1 MKAQAHHSPDVVVIG
16 GGIVGSSIALRLAEA
31 GLKVSVYDRGEPGA
45 EASTAAAGMIAPQ
58 GEKTESPAF
67 SALSWESHS
76 LYPEFVAEIEDI
88 SGKDVGYRRDGTLL
102 VALDEQQA
110 GELEEI
116 RRDEAHEKR
125 QPSAENPV
133 GVGFPIERLTVAD
146 LSQRVAGLSDPVLGA
161 QFLPADHWV
170 DNERLTA
177 AVIEAA
183 RRRGVVFHPR
193 RAVRS
198 LSVQKN
204 RVESIDAGGERLPA
218 GEFVLAAGCWS
229 GAIAASAGVEIPTV
243 PCRGQM
249 MEFEMD
255 SPLPMV
261 VRAGHYYLVPRAS
274 NSAVVGTTAE
284 YVGFEKAV
292 TAEGMSSI
300 LQAALRLAPL
310 LSTARFCRAWAGLRP
325 DTADHLPVL
334 GRCGVQG
341 LTLATGH
348 FRNGILLAPV
358 TASLIA
364 EMIVA
369 NSSPPALEPFRA
381 GRFSLGTKVN

>member
-1 MKAQAHHSPDVVVIG
+1 MKVQAHRNPDVIVVG

-31 GLKVSVYDRGEPGA
+31 GLSVSVYDRGEPGA
-45 EASTAAAGMIAPQ
+45 EASSAAAGMIAPQ
-58 GEKTESPAF
+58 GEKTDSEAF
-67 SALSWESHS
+67 SALSWESHG
-76 LYPEFVAEIEDI
+76 LYPEFVAEIEGV

-110 GELEEI
+110 CELENI
-116 RRDEAHEKR
+116 RSHQPGDRH
-125 QPSAENPV
+125 QPSPETPGNA
-133 GVGFPIERLTVAD
+133 GFPIERLTAAD
-146 LSQRVAGLSDPVLGA
+146 LGRRVAGLSDPVLGA

-170 DNERLTA
+170 DNERLTG
-177 AVIEAA
+177 AVIEAG
-183 RRRGVVFHPR
+183 RRRGVNFYAR
-193 RAVRS
+193 RAVRN
-198 LSVQKN
+198 LCVRN
-204 RVESIDAGGERLPA
+204 GRLESIEAGGERVYA

-229 GAIAASAGVEIPTV
+229 GALAASAGVEIPTL

-249 MEFEMD
+249 LEFELP

-261 VRAGHYYLVPRAS
+261 VRAGHYYLVPRAD
-274 NSAVVGTTAE
+274 NRVVVGTTAE

-292 TAEGMSSI
+292 TADGMQSI

-310 LSTARFCRAWAGLRP
+310 LSEARFCRAWAGLRP

-334 GRCGVQG
+334 GRCGIQG

-358 TASLIA
+358 TARLIA

-369 NSSPPALEPFRA
+369 NSSPPAIEPFCA
-381 GRFSLGTKVN
+381 SRFSLEAKLN

>member
-1 MKAQAHHSPDVVVIG
+1 MTVQAHRNPDVVVVG

-31 GLKVSVYDRGEPGA
+31 GLSVSVYDRGEPGA
-45 EASTAAAGMIAPQ
+45 EASSAAAGMIAPQ
-58 GEKTESPAF
+58 GEKTESEAF
-67 SALSWESHS
+67 SALSWESHR
-76 LYPEFVAEIEDI
+76 LYPEFVAEIEEL
-88 SGKDVGYRRDGTLL
+88 SGQEVGYRRDGTLL
-102 VALDEQQA
+102 VALDEQQSS
-110 GELEEI
+110 ELEEI

-125 QPSAENPV
+125 QPSRQNP
-133 GVGFPIERLTVAD
+133 GNAGFPIERPAVAG
-146 LSQRVAGLSDPVLGA
+146 LGERVAGLSDPVLGA

-183 RRRGVVFHPR
+183 RRRGVVFHAK
-193 RAVRS
+193 RAVRT
-198 LSVQKN
+198 LAVHN
-204 RVESIDAGGERLPA
+204 GRVESVEAADERVSA

-229 GAIAASAGVEIPTV
+229 GALAASAGVEIPTA

-249 MEFEMD
+249 LEFELA

-261 VRAGHYYLVPRAS
+261 VRAGHFYLVPRAG
-274 NSAVVGTTAE
+274 NRVVVGTTAE
-284 YVGFEKAV
+284 YVGFEKTV

-300 LQAALRLAPL
+300 LQAAIRLAPL
-310 LSTARFCRAWAGLRP
+310 LSEARFCRAWAGLRP

-334 GRCGVQG
+334 GHCGVQR

-358 TASLIA
+358 TAKLIA

-369 NSSPPALEPFRA
+369 NSAPAAIEPFRA
-381 GRFSLGTKVN
+381 SRFSLEAKVN

>member
-1 MKAQAHHSPDVVVIG
+1 MKPQAQRNPDVVVIG
-16 GGIVGSSIALRLAEA
+16 GGIVGSSIAVRLAEV
-31 GLKVSVYDRGEPGA
+31 GLKVSVYDRGEPGG
-45 EASTAAAGMIAPQ
+45 EASSAAAGMIAPQ
-58 GEKTESPAF
+58 GEKTESEAF

-76 LYPEFVAEIEDI
+76 LYPEFVSEIEDV
-88 SGKDVGYRRDGTLL
+88 SGQDVGYRRDGTLL

-116 RRDEAHEKR
+116 RTRQPGERR
-125 QPSAENPV
+125 QPSAETP
-133 GVGFPIERLTVAD
+133 GISRFPIERLPFAD
-146 LSQRVAGLSDPVLGA
+146 LGQRVAGLSEPVLGA

-170 DNERLTA
+170 DNERLTR

-183 RRRGVVFHPR
+183 RRRGVVFHAR
-193 RAVRS
+193 RAVGTLAVHKGR
-198 LSVQKN
+198 L
-204 RVESIDAGGERLPA
+204 ESIEAAGERVCA

-229 GAIAASAGVEIPTV
+229 GALAAPAGVEIPTV

-249 MEFEMD
+249 LEFELN

-261 VRAGHYYLVPRAS
+261 VRAGHYYLVPRAA
-274 NSAVVGTTAE
+274 NKVVVGTTAE

-300 LQAALRLAPL
+300 LQAALSLAPL
-310 LSTARFCRAWAGLRP
+310 LSEARFCRAWAGLRP

-334 GRCGVQG
+334 GRCAVQR

-348 FRNGILLAPV
+348 FRNGILLAPI
-358 TASLIA
+358 TARLIA

-369 NSSPPALEPFRA
+369 NSAPPAIEPFRVS
-381 GRFSLGTKVN
+381 RFSLEATVN